1 MQRKVRVLFVCI
13 GNSCR
18 SQMAEGFARHKHTD
32 VMEPLSA
39 GAHPALI
46 VQPET
51 IAIMAEKGV
60 SLEGQHAKPISSIPS
75 SEVDLVVN
83 MSGFP
88 VIPLLP
94 AFRGGNLVWAVTD
107 PIGRS
112 FEAYGTVRDRIEA
125 LVQELAENL
134 RKSDSLPGV

>member
-18 SQMAEGFARHKHTD
+18 SQMAEGFARHKHTG

-39 GAHPALI
+39 GTHPASI

-88 VIPLLP
+88 VMPLLP
-94 AFRGGNLVWAVTD
+94 GFRGGNLVWAVTD
-107 PIGRS
+107 PIGCS
-112 FEAYGTVRDRIEA
+112 FEAYGTVRDRIEV
-125 LVQELAENL
+125 LVEELAENL
-134 RKSDSLPGV
+134 RKSDGLPGV